1 MLSAVLF
8 LILGLAVIFLIIVA
22 NGYFVAQEFSFMS
35 VDRAQLHTNAAR
47 GDEASKRA
55 LAITNRT
62 SFMLSGA
69 QLGITVTGL
78 LVGYVAEPLVG
89 ESLGTLLSATGLSVT
104 AAVAIGTVSALAVST
119 VVQMIFGELF
129 PKNYTI
135 AAPMESALFLS
146 RSTAWYLRIFGPLI
160 KFFDFPPTL
169 YFAFYASSRL
179 PISIIPR
186 PPKNSSPSWKAPTR
200 PATLTT
206 RLSWCSTAC
215 WTFPTTTS
223 NTP

>member
-104 AAVAIGTVSALAVST
+104 AAVAIGTVFALAVST
-119 VVQMIFGELF
+119 V
-129 PKNYTI
+129 NYSRKTT
-135 AAPMESALFLS
+135 PSLPRWNPRCFCRAL
-146 RSTAWYLRIFGPLI
+146 
-160 KFFDFPPTL
+160 
-169 YFAFYASSRL
+169 
-179 PISIIPR
+179 R
-186 PPKNSSPSWKAPTR
+186 PGT
-200 PATLTT
+200 
-206 RLSWCSTAC
+206 
-215 WTFPTTTS
+215 
-223 NTP
+223 